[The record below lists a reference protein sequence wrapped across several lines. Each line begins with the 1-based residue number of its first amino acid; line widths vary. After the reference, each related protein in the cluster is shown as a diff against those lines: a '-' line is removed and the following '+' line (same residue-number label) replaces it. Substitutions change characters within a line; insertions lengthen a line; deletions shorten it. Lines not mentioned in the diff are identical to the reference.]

1 MLVSRHER
9 IPTMSISTLYEVS
22 QRWDLV
28 EALPSKN
35 SNLDKDRRQ
44 EVLPAHKRPGFRPI
58 KACPN
63 VFLRITNNT
72 KSVQDIHDD

>member
-44 EVLPAHKRPGFRPI
+44 EVQKTWFPTDQGVSECVLA
-58 KACPN
+58 
-63 VFLRITNNT
+63 NN
-72 KSVQDIHDD
+72 QQY